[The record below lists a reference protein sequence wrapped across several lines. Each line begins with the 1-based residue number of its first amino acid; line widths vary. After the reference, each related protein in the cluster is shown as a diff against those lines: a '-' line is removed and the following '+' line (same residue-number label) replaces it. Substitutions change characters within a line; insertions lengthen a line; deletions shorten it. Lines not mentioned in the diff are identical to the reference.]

1 MKDRTKEIVRDG
13 FGQLISN
20 ASALRGAKAGPL
32 WLTILFFFFAL
43 LLPIIPIFAQQVTT
57 NGSTFLNTYSYNL
70 DRTVTSVAMD
80 LKNTRNVEF
89 SIGDDHLLSIS
100 ENGSPVDFGAYGKD
114 NIFASYIA
122 DKGTDH
128 QKYELVVYLSNAE
141 TQKQKETF
149 LSETNDITYP
159 WNSIVRA
166 DGADAYYHPN
176 MIILFKDGVYVSVY
190 ANNATNVIANSY
202 LGDFKTISKNNACLE
217 TLLKVD
223 GVAQSMYD
231 DHYTMGVYNNFKK
244 FLDKSYETLKIK
256 NTGLTCLIYFGIFF
270 GASLLMAL
278 LMFLLTRGKNNP
290 NNYFSFW
297 LCIKIQARLSFCPG
311 LLTMV
316 IGFFL
321 TSQIPLIMIM
331 LLGLRVM
338 WISMKELRPIA
349 Q

>member
-13 FGQLISN
+13 FGQLVSN

-32 WLTILFFFFAL
+32 WLTILFFVFAL
-43 LLPIIPIFAQQVTT
+43 LLPIIPIFAQQVST
-57 NGSTFLNTYSYNL
+57 NGSSFLNSYSYNL
-70 DRTVTSVAMD
+70 DRTVTAMAID

-89 SIGDDHLLSIS
+89 SISEDHLLSVS
-100 ENGSPVDFGAYGKD
+100 ENGSPVNFANYGSE
-114 NIFASYIA
+114 NIYASYL
-122 DKGTDH
+122 DSSSK
-128 QKYELVVYLSNAE
+128 QYELTLYLSTAE
-141 TQKQKETF
+141 NDKQKENF
-149 LSETNDITYP
+149 IAEVNNIHYA
-159 WNSIVRA
+159 WNSTTRMDEA
-166 DGADAYYHPN
+166 TDAYRPN
-176 MIILFKDGVYVSVY
+176 FIVLFKDGIYVCVYKYNTTTIV
-190 ANNATNVIANSY
+190 ANSY
-202 LGDFKTISKNNACLE
+202 LGDFKKVEANDKCLE
-217 TLLKVD
+217 TLLTVD
-223 GVAQSMYD
+223 GVAQNMYD
-231 DHYTMGVYNNFKK
+231 NNYTLGVYNNFKK
-244 FLDKSYETLKIK
+244 ALDKSYETLKIK

-297 LCIKIQARLSFCPG
+297 LCLKIQARLSFCPG

>member
-1 MKDRTKEIVRDG
+1 MKARTKEIITDG
-13 FGQLISN
+13 FGSLVSN

-32 WLTILFFFFAL
+32 WLTIVMFFLAI
-43 LLPIIPIFAQQVTT
+43 LLPIIPIFASQVST
-57 NGSTFLNTYSYNL
+57 NGSTFLNKYSYNL

-80 LKNTRNVEF
+80 LKNNRNAEF
-89 SIGDDHLLSIS
+89 SIDSNHLLSIKEGETAINFS
-100 ENGSPVDFGAYGKD
+100 EYGTDK
-114 NIFASYIA
+114 IYASYL
-122 DKGTDH
+122 DTSCN
-128 QKYELVVYLSNAE
+128 QYELTVYLSDAE
-141 TQKQKETF
+141 TDKQKETVMTTLNTSYF
-149 LSETNDITYP
+149 VLESTTPSLAAEGAYRPNF
-159 WNSIVRA
+159 IV
-166 DGADAYYHPN
+166 
-176 MIILFKDGVYVSVY
+176 LFKDGVYVSVY
-190 ANNATNVIANSY
+190 AHNGTNVVANSY
-202 LGDFKTISKNNACLE
+202 VGDFKKIEANDKCLE
-217 TLLKVD
+217 ALLKVE
-223 GVAQSMYD
+223 GVEQNMYD
-231 DHYTMGVYNNFKK
+231 DHYTVGVYNNFKK
-244 FLDKSYETLKIK
+244 FLDKSYETLKVK

-297 LCIKIQARLSFCPG
+297 LCLKIQGRLSFCPG
-311 LLTMV
+311 LLTMI